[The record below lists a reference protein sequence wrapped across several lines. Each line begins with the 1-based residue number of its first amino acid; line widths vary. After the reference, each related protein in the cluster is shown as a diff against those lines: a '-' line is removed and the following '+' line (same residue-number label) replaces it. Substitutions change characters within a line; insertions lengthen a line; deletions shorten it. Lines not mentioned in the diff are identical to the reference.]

1 MGAQKQLES
10 GTIKNLIF
18 DLGGVILEIDPER
31 TLNAFRQLG
40 IKNIDSLY
48 TLKKQSGIFD
58 EFDTGKTDLDT
69 FRQNLRKASG
79 NNFTDEE
86 FNHAWCA
93 MLVEFPPKRI
103 SLLEGLKKQFRCF
116 LFSNTNVL
124 HHKVYTEMLQETTG
138 HDSLAELFEKA
149 YFSHTFGMRKP
160 NIQVFNRILE
170 ENNLKAE
177 QTLFLD
183 DLKQNTDAAREAG
196 INAIQISP
204 ENNLLKIFSAYRV
217 NQ

>member
-1 MGAQKQLES
+1 MDAQKQLDS

-86 FNHAWCA
+86 FNDAWCA
-93 MLVEFPPKRI
+93 MLVEFPPEGI
-103 SLLEGLKKQFRCF
+103 SLLEVLKKQFRTF

-160 NIQVFNRILE
+160 NIHVFNRILE

-183 DLKQNTDAAREAG
+183 DLEQNTDAAKEAG

-204 ENNLLKIFSAYRV
+204 ENNILKIFSAYRV